1 MDEQVDAARNQI
13 PNTFLLAKGLQPAQV
28 VVVLRRCLLRLTWS
42 GSGRG
47 LPGRGGRPFLHP
59 EDAVG
64 EGLICGASSG
74 STGAAR
80 PGTLRVKDHR
90 VGQLVA
96 HLLDLF
102 LLLLLLGL
110 LGDLEEVRVEN
121 LVRVQRVRVRVV
133 LLVIGL
139 VHALELVVAL
149 G

>member
-28 VVVLRRCLLRLTWS
+28 VVVLRCRLLRLTWS

-47 LPGRGGRPFLHP
+47 LPGRGGRPLLHP

-64 EGLICGASSG
+64 EGLIRGASSG

-110 LGDLEEVRVEN
+110 LGDLEEVRVED